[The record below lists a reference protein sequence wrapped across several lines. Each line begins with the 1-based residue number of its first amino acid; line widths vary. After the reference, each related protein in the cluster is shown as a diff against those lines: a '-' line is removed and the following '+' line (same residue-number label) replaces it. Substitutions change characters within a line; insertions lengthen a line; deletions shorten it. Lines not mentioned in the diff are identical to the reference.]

1 MKKRF
6 LIVLSLI
13 LAALLL
19 VVACDDQANN
29 LGSGDS
35 VVIPSLPEGAP
46 SLSKDDLTEITKEPE
61 EFSESDM
68 ILLDNVLG
76 ELKNFAIVESA
87 EGEGPDLSEEARA
100 IVFDF
105 IDAFGKK
112 GIELKGEGYALS
124 FSANIEEMK
133 FTVSGSFDNFEFDV
147 VTLNGTVNSTIIP
160 NLDYN
165 PYDEESVPYTVD
177 SDKTKITVN
186 GKECS
191 SLSDAIKVM
200 MEVLKT
206 SDSKLASA
214 NEAIPGFIKTINDFI
229 GKYSVSSDMLTV
241 SLNGKI
247 TDGGLVIGE
256 DVIDLGEGLSV
267 DLNSTAYTNKPLVYN
282 GSEYRFFVY
291 ESGTIKIVNNPDY
304 NESDYNESGYKE
316 PPVLINVDE
325 TLNVILE
332 TSEKIGNQKIRL
344 QAKISGEI
352 LKGSLEVDVLLDLN
366 GKVIDLEALVSA
378 E

>member
-1 MKKRF
+1 MKKRLLF
-6 LIVLSLI
+6 ALSLI

-61 EFSESDM
+61 EVSDSDM
-68 ILLDNVLG
+68 ILLSTVLG
-76 ELKNFAIVESA
+76 ELQNFAIVESA
-87 EGEGPDLSEEARA
+87 EGKPDLSEEAWA

-124 FSANIEEMK
+124 FSADIEEMK
-133 FTVSGSFDNFEFDV
+133 FTVSGSFDNFKFDV
-147 VTLNGTVNSTIIP
+147 VTLNGTVNSTII
-160 NLDYN
+160 LN
-165 PYDEESVPYTVD
+165 PKYDSSVEGSELYTVD
-177 SDKTKITVN
+177 TDSTDITVS
-186 GKECS
+186 GTECS
-191 SLSDAIKVM
+191 SLGVAIKEM
-200 MEVLKT
+200 MEVLET
-206 SDSKLASA
+206 ADSGSILEASNA
-214 NEAIPGFIKTINDFI
+214 AIPGLIKTINDFI
-229 GKYSVSSDMLTV
+229 GNYSVSSDMLTV
-241 SLNGKI
+241 ALNGKI
-247 TDGGLVIGE
+247 TDGGLVIGK
-256 DVIDLGEGLSV
+256 DGIDLGEGLSI
-267 DLNSTAYTNKPLVYN
+267 DFNSTAYTNKPLVYN
-282 GSEYRFFVY
+282 GSEYKLFVY
-291 ESGTIKIVNNPDY
+291 ESGTIKIVNNPNY
-304 NESDYNESGYKE
+304 KGPSYKE

-332 TSEKIGNQKIRL
+332 TSGEIGNQKIRL
-344 QAKISGEI
+344 QAKISGEL
-352 LKGSLEVDVLLDLN
+352 LKGSPEVDVLLDLN

>member
-1 MKKRF
+1 MKKRL

-19 VVACDDQANN
+19 VVACDDKANN

-61 EFSESDM
+61 KASESDM
-68 ILLDNVLG
+68 LLLDTVLDQ
-76 ELKNFAIVESA
+76 LQSFALVESA
-87 EGEGPDLSEEARA
+87 EGPDLSEEAKA
-100 IVFDF
+100 IVLDF

-124 FSANIEEMK
+124 FSADIEKME
-133 FTVSGSFDNFEFDV
+133 FTVSGSFNNFKFDV
-147 VTLNGTVNSTIIP
+147 ITLNGTVNSTIIP
-160 NLDYN
+160 NFKYDSSVEGSE
-165 PYDEESVPYTVD
+165 PYKVVKDT
-177 SDKTKITVN
+177 TKITVS
-186 GKECS
+186 GTECS
-191 SLSDAIKVM
+191 GLGAAIKVM

-229 GKYSVSSDMLTV
+229 GNYSVSSDMLTV
-241 SLNGKI
+241 ALNGKI
-247 TDGGLVIGE
+247 TDGGLEIGK
-256 DVIDLGEGLSV
+256 DRINLGEGLSV

-282 GSEYRFFVY
+282 GSEYKFFVY
-291 ESGTIKIVNNPDY
+291 ESGTIKIVNN
-304 NESDYNESGYKE
+304 SDYEPGYKE

-332 TSEKIGNQKIRL
+332 TSGDIGNQKIRL
-344 QAKISGEI
+344 QAKISGEM
-352 LKGSLEVDVLLDLN
+352 LKGSPEVDVLLDLN

>member
-1 MKKRF
+1 MKKRL

-19 VVACDDQANN
+19 VVACDDKANN

-61 EFSESDM
+61 EVSESDM
-68 ILLDNVLG
+68 ILLDSVLG

-87 EGEGPDLSEEARA
+87 EGPDLSEEAKA
-100 IVFDF
+100 IVLDF

-124 FSANIEEMK
+124 FSADIEKME
-133 FTVSGSFDNFEFDV
+133 FTVSGSFNNFKFDV
-147 VTLNGTVNSTIIP
+147 ITLNGTVNSTIIP
-160 NLDYN
+160 NFKYDSSVEGSE
-165 PYDEESVPYTVD
+165 PYKVVKDT
-177 SDKTKITVN
+177 TKITVS
-186 GKECS
+186 GTKCS
-191 SLSDAIKVM
+191 GLGDAINTM
-200 MEVLKT
+200 MEVLKKADPK
-206 SDSKLASA
+206 SMQAAA

-229 GKYSVSSDMLTV
+229 GNYSVSSDMLTV
-241 SLNGKI
+241 ALNGKI
-247 TDGGLVIGE
+247 TDGGLEIGK
-256 DVIDLGEGLSV
+256 DRINLGEGLSV
-267 DLNSTAYTNKPLVYN
+267 DLNSTAYTNKPLVYK
-282 GSEYRFFVY
+282 GSEYKFFVY
-291 ESGTIKIVNNPDY
+291 ESGTIKTVNNPDY
-304 NESDYNESGYKE
+304 KGPSYKE

-332 TSEKIGNQKIRL
+332 TSGKIENQKIRL
-344 QAKISGEI
+344 QAKISGEM
-352 LKGSLEVDVLLDLN
+352 LKGSPEVDVLLDIN

>member
-1 MKKRF
+1 MKKRL

-19 VVACDDQANN
+19 VVACDDKANN

-61 EFSESDM
+61 EVSESDM
-68 ILLDNVLG
+68 ILLDSVLG

-87 EGEGPDLSEEARA
+87 EGPDLSEEAWA

-112 GIELKGEGYALS
+112 GIELKGEGYALL
-124 FSANIEEMK
+124 FSADIEKMN
-133 FTVSGSFDNFEFDV
+133 FTVSGSFDNFEFGV
-147 VTLNGTVNSTIIP
+147 VTLNGTVNSTITP
-160 NLDYN
+160 NPDY
-165 PYDEESVPYTVD
+165 PDVEGSEPYTVVKD
-177 SDKTKITVN
+177 TTVITVN
-186 GKECS
+186 ETKCS
-191 SLSDAIKVM
+191 GLGAAIKAM

-206 SDSKLASA
+206 AGPESMLAA
-214 NEAIPGFIKTINDFI
+214 AKEAIPGLIKTINDFI
-229 GKYSVSSDMLTV
+229 GNYSVSSDMLTV
-241 SLNGKI
+241 ALNGKI
-247 TDGGLVIGE
+247 TDGGLVIE
-256 DVIDLGEGLSV
+256 ADKIDLGKGLSV

-282 GSEYRFFVY
+282 GSEYKFFVY
-291 ESGTIKIVNNPDY
+291 ESGTIKIVNN
-304 NESDYNESGYKE
+304 SDYEPGYKE

-332 TSEKIGNQKIRL
+332 TSGKIENQKIRL
-344 QAKISGEI
+344 QAKISGEM
-352 LKGSLEVDVLLDLN
+352 LKGSPEVDVLLDLN
-366 GKVIDLEALVSA
+366 GKVIDLKALVSA

>member
-1 MKKRF
+1 MKKRL

-46 SLSKDDLTEITKEPE
+46 SVSKDDLTEITKEPE
-61 EFSESDM
+61 KASENDM
-68 ILLDNVLG
+68 LLLDTVLG
-76 ELKNFAIVESA
+76 ELQSFALVESA
-87 EGEGPDLSEEARA
+87 EGPDLSEEAKA
-100 IVFDF
+100 IVLDF

-124 FSANIEEMK
+124 FSADIEEMK
-133 FTVSGSFDNFEFDV
+133 FTVSGSFNNFKFGV

-160 NLDYN
+160 NPDYD

-177 SDKTKITVN
+177 TVTDSTVITVS
-186 GKECS
+186 GTKCS
-191 SLSDAIKVM
+191 GLGDAINTM
-200 MEVLKT
+200 MEVLKKADPK
-206 SDSKLASA
+206 SMQAAA

-229 GKYSVSSDMLTV
+229 GNYSVSSDMLTV
-241 SLNGKI
+241 ALNGKI

-256 DVIDLGEGLSV
+256 DGIDLGKGLSV
-267 DLNSTAYTNKPLVYN
+267 DHNSTAYTNKPLEYN
-282 GSEYRFFVY
+282 GSKYKFFVY
-291 ESGTIKIVNNPDY
+291 ESGTIKIVNNPNDKGP
-304 NESDYNESGYKE
+304 SDKE

-344 QAKISGEI
+344 QAKISGEMM
-352 LKGSLEVDVLLDLN
+352 KGSPEVDVLLDIN

>member
-46 SLSKDDLTEITKEPE
+46 SVSKDDLTEITKEPE
-61 EFSESDM
+61 KASESDM
-68 ILLDNVLG
+68 LLLDTVLDQ
-76 ELKNFAIVESA
+76 LQSFALVESA
-87 EGEGPDLSEEARA
+87 EGPDLSEEAKA
-100 IVFDF
+100 IVLDF

-124 FSANIEEMK
+124 FSADIEEMK
-133 FTVSGSFDNFEFDV
+133 FTVSGSFNNFKFGV

-160 NLDYN
+160 NPDYD

-177 SDKTKITVN
+177 TVTDSTVITVS
-186 GKECS
+186 GTKCS
-191 SLSDAIKVM
+191 GLGDAINTM
-200 MEVLKT
+200 MEVLKKADPK
-206 SDSKLASA
+206 SMQAAA

-229 GKYSVSSDMLTV
+229 GNYSVSSDMLTV

-247 TDGGLVIGE
+247 TDGGLVIE
-256 DVIDLGEGLSV
+256 KDRINLGEGLSV

-282 GSEYRFFVY
+282 GSEYKFFVY
-291 ESGTIKIVNNPDY
+291 ESGTIKIVNN
-304 NESDYNESGYKE
+304 SDYEPGYKE

-332 TSEKIGNQKIRL
+332 TSGKIENQKIRL
-344 QAKISGEI
+344 QAKISGEM
-352 LKGSLEVDVLLDLN
+352 LKGSPEVDVLLDLN
-366 GKVIDLEALVSA
+366 GKVIDLKALVSA
-378 E
+378 K